1 MKTAI
6 IIGATSGIGREVAR
20 RLVAEGWRVGAA
32 GRREERLAAL
42 QAECGVGKVEYE
54 VMDIT
59 RPEAVEALDRLL
71 EKTGA
76 PDLFLHVSG
85 IGKQNVKLD
94 ESIDVSVID
103 TNCTGLARMLPHIL
117 NYVKAHPEYTQSNK
131 AHIAVVTSVAGTMGM
146 GVSAAYSASKKMQS
160 TYISALCQLC
170 HMEKIPAQFSDI
182 RPGFVATDI
191 LDPKYHYPM
200 MMTVEAAATH
210 ILKGLKKKRRVIL
223 FDWRYKLIVAFWR
236 LTPRWLWERM
246 KIYSDYSS

>member
-20 RLVAEGWRVGAA
+20 KLAAEGWRVGAA
-32 GRREERLAAL
+32 GRRGERLEEL
-42 QAECGVGKVEYE
+42 QAECGAESVIYE

-59 RPEAVEALDRLL
+59 RPDAVEALDRLL

-85 IGKQNVKLD
+85 VGRQNRQLD
-94 ESIDVSVID
+94 ETIDVDVME

-117 NYVKAHPEYTQSNK
+117 NFVKANPKYTPKNK
-131 AHIAVVTSVAGTMGM
+131 AHIAVVTSVAGTMGI

-160 TYISALCQLC
+160 TYVSALCQLC
-170 HMEKIPAQFSDI
+170 RMEEIPAQFSDI

-191 LDPKYHYPM
+191 LDPKHHYPL
-200 MMTVEAAATH
+200 MMTVEEAAGH
-210 ILKGLKKKRRVIL
+210 ILKGLKRKRRVIL
-223 FDWRYKLIVAFWR
+223 FDWRYRILVAFWR
-236 LTPRWLWERM
+236 LIPRGLWERLN
-246 KIYSDYSS
+246 IHSN

>member
-20 RLVAEGWRVGAA
+20 KLAAEGWRVGAA
-32 GRREERLAAL
+32 GRRGERLEEL
-42 QAECGVGKVEYE
+42 QAECGAESVVYE

-59 RPEAVEALDRLL
+59 RPDAALALDRLL

-85 IGKQNVKLD
+85 VGRQNRQLD
-94 ESIDVSVID
+94 ETIDVDVME

-117 NYVKAHPEYTQSNK
+117 NFVKANPKYTPKNK
-131 AHIAVVTSVAGTMGM
+131 AHIAVVTSVAGTMGI

-160 TYISALCQLC
+160 TYVSALCQLC
-170 HMEKIPAQFSDI
+170 RMEKIPAQFSDI

-191 LDPKYHYPM
+191 LDPKHHYPL
-200 MMTVEAAATH
+200 MMTVEEAAGH
-210 ILKGLKKKRRVIL
+210 ILKGLKRKRRVIL
-223 FDWRYKLIVAFWR
+223 FDWRYRILVAFWR
-236 LTPRWLWERM
+236 LIPRGLWERLN
-246 KIYSDYSS
+246 IHSN